1 MLAELAVSLEGVV
14 GIQAVTLRMNRYEIL
29 DRLGDGAY
37 GEVLKAR
44 NLKTNEVVAIKKLKM
59 LFPTWEEC
67 LQLRELK
74 SLKVLRHD
82 NIIQLKEVIRD
93 KAELYFVFEYMDTS
107 LFAWMRKNNAKEP
120 QIRTIMSQLF
130 SGLAYMHKHGF
141 FHRDIKPENCLCSSG
156 IEVLKVADLGQAREI
171 RSRPPFTD
179 YVSTRW
185 YRSPELLLRSTTYN
199 SPIDLWACGC
209 IMAELF
215 LGKPLFAGSSE
226 ADQMCRICGILGT
239 PTKESWPEGVTMVS
253 QMQFKFPKC
262 NPVPLKMAIP
272 NASPAAIQLMVDL
285 LQYDSTR
292 RPTAAQA
299 LQYRFFMP
307 VTARSGAP
315 DVKQTAPPTM
325 AKEDKKDSTL
335 EAAQRKKPSATTPL
349 WDSDND
355 CKGKVNQPPVASGCA
370 PIRKQQLSPNTRRK
384 TITDANPKRD
394 PEDADDVD
402 TAAHDSMLQDLL
414 DDVMC

>member
-1 MLAELAVSLEGVV
+1 
-14 GIQAVTLRMNRYEIL
+14 MNRYEIL

-93 KAELYFVFEYMDTS
+93 KAELYFVFEYMETS
-107 LFAWMRKNNAKEP
+107 LFTWMRKNNAKEP
-120 QIRTIMSQLF
+120 QVRAIMSQLF

-209 IMAELF
+209 IMAELY

-226 ADQMCRICGILGT
+226 ADQMCRICAILGT
-239 PTKESWPEGVTMVS
+239 PTKETWPEGVTMVS

-307 VTARSGAP
+307 VTARSGTTADAKPSAATLIAP
-315 DVKQTAPPTM
+315 C
-325 AKEDKKDSTL
+325 KEDKKGDS
-335 EAAQRKKPSATTPL
+335 ADVAQRKKTSATTL
-349 WDSDND
+349 WGDKDVDND
-355 CKGKVNQPPVASGCA
+355 YKCRVNQPTVTATGCL
-370 PIRKQQLSPNTRRK
+370 PLRKQQVSPNTRRK
-384 TITDANPKRD
+384 AHMDAPKRD

-402 TAAHDSMLQDLL
+402 AGVNDAMLQDLL
-414 DDVMC
+414 DEVMC

>member
-1 MLAELAVSLEGVV
+1 
-14 GIQAVTLRMNRYEIL
+14 MNRYEIL
-29 DRLGDGAY
+29 DRVGDGAY

-44 NLKTNEVVAIKKLKM
+44 SLKTQEVVAIKKLKM

-74 SLKVLRHD
+74 SLKVLRHE

-107 LFAWMRKNNAKEP
+107 LFAWMRKNVAKEAH
-120 QIRTIMSQLF
+120 IRAIMSQLF

-141 FHRDIKPENCLCSSG
+141 FHRDIKPENCLCTSG
-156 IEVLKVADLGQAREI
+156 LDVLKIADLGQAREI
-171 RSRPPFTD
+171 RSRPPFSD

-209 IMAELF
+209 IMAELY

-226 ADQMCRICGILGT
+226 ADQMCRICAILGT
-239 PTKESWPEGVTMVS
+239 PTKETWAEGVSMVS

-262 NPVPLKMAIP
+262 ASVPLKSIIP

-307 VTARSGAP
+307 QTARSSA
-315 DVKQTAPPTM
+315 D
-325 AKEDKKDSTL
+325 AKGTKDST
-335 EAAQRKKPSATTPL
+335 AACKDDKKMMAMEKEGATARKLCEKAVDEHHDPDAKGGISPRVGSQQPSSSRSKCPTTTTTFT
-349 WDSDND
+349 SSGRNFSNRYS
-355 CKGKVNQPPVASGCA
+355 KSNAS
-370 PIRKQQLSPNTRRK
+370 LRR
-384 TITDANPKRD
+384 N
-394 PEDADDVD
+394 PEDAADDLD
-402 TAAHDSMLQDLL
+402 TVVNDAMLQDLL
-414 DDVMC
+414 DEVMC

>member
-1 MLAELAVSLEGVV
+1 
-14 GIQAVTLRMNRYEIL
+14 MNRYEIL

-44 NLKTNEVVAIKKLKM
+44 NLKTQEIVAIKKLKT

-74 SLKVLRHD
+74 SLKVLRHE

-107 LFAWMRKNNAKEP
+107 LFAWMRKNTQAKEG
-120 QIRTIMSQLF
+120 QIRAIMTQLF
-130 SGLAYMHKHGF
+130 AGLAYMHKHGF

-171 RSRPPFTD
+171 RSRPPFSD

-185 YRSPELLLRSTTYN
+185 YRSPELLLRSPTYN

-209 IMAELF
+209 IMAELY
-215 LGKPLFAGSSE
+215 LGKPLFAGTSE
-226 ADQMCRICGILGT
+226 ADQMCRICAILGT
-239 PTKESWPEGVTMVS
+239 PTKESWPEGVSMVS

-262 NPVPLKMAIP
+262 NVVPLKMAIP

-299 LQYRFFMP
+299 LQYRFFLP
-307 VTARSGAP
+307 LTARSSGNEAKSTP
-315 DVKQTAPPTM
+315 VPVAKDTDKKGSDPPERKKMWDKATMDDDGQADVKGGGRVVANQPP
-325 AKEDKKDSTL
+325 
-335 EAAQRKKPSATTPL
+335 QRKK
-349 WDSDND
+349 
-355 CKGKVNQPPVASGCA
+355 CASSGNGNGNA
-370 PIRKQQLSPNTRRK
+370 RTKAES
-384 TITDANPKRD
+384 KRD
-394 PEDADDVD
+394 PEDTDDLD
-402 TAAHDSMLQDLL
+402 TVVNDAMLQDLL
-414 DDVMC
+414 DEVMC